1 MRNLHKPIFAII
13 ALAVIL
19 AGTPAAAQQT
29 YTWKGN
35 TANWATASEW
45 TPSGIPGAADR
56 VIINSG
62 TVIVSDSRT
71 VSELNLFLG
80 IISGNGTLTIADSA
94 LWTDGHMTGSGTT
107 VVSSGATMRI
117 NNSAPIDLDERT
129 LENEGTIIWSGVNTF
144 KLKHQAE
151 INNRSGALFNIRN
164 DQVLDYVL
172 ADNGGNFL
180 NQGTLTKSAGSGT
193 SEFDPYLHSTGT
205 ISATSGT
212 LRLERGD
219 TLNSS
224 SGSFNVGSG
233 AILALSERSFIL
245 DNLTISGSGTVEIL
259 DAAVTLS
266 GSGATVDAGAT
277 LRMNDNLSE
286 LTGSGPLTVDGHFE
300 WQRGNI
306 TATGDLTF
314 NSTLTI
320 STGNT
325 KVLDGATL
333 TNEGSATLSGS
344 LRMENG
350 ANLLNNPAGTLEV
363 NGDLVLDDL
372 TSGGGTVTQKG
383 SLTKSGGS
391 GTSIIDV
398 PLFHTGSLAL
408 SSGTLQLTRGSVF
421 ANSSISFSNSSTFEL
436 KGGLHQLDTVSVSG
450 SGTLMLSQDTLEI
463 AGGGATLA
471 SSTSFSLVSGVLT
484 GSGALSVDGP
494 ASWQFGFISG
504 SGGFNFNGDVS
515 ISGSAIKEVNG
526 QTLTLNGNTTWSDA
540 GKIGLRNSALL
551 RNSSTG
557 LFVIENSTNMEFF
570 VPNGGTFEN
579 LGTVTKQN
587 SSGATTL
594 DVDFHNSG
602 TLNLNSGNL
611 ALTRGS
617 DDSSAT
623 FTIAGGS
630 LLSFETNTHHLEDAG
645 FSGSGGVQIKD
656 AIMDITDAGATF
668 GAGLTLTMFGS
679 ASTIQGDGPVTVNTF
694 FDWQRGTIKGSGSFT
709 LNDSTDL
716 SSSDAKTIDGRAIT
730 NNGSMTFSGSGSLR
744 LTNSAA
750 LTNSASGRIIQLAD
764 ANLASV
770 APGGGTVSNAGTLQK
785 NSSGTIEIETLFSN
799 SGPITVAGGILEI
812 VGNSTHTATT
822 MKVAGGSTLSFQTGT
837 HSFDGVAID
846 SSGAVNFSSGSFN
859 ANGSGLS
866 IDSAVTVT
874 LSGGTLGGNGPVH
887 IGGIF
892 QWSSGTISGSDT
904 LTVDSVL
911 TISSNSAKELSG
923 RVLVNRGSAVWSGN
937 GVLGFRNNAVLLNQ
951 TGASLDIQ
959 NANEMD
965 YFSPNGGRFINRG
978 TLTRSSASGGT
989 SSFDINFYNYGT
1001 IDNQDGSLYFKRV
1014 LRNKSGGVIRGIDTL
1029 RVSIANMTNNGTVS
1043 PGASSGILT
1052 FRAGYSQS
1060 DSSRLNLE
1068 IGGLIPGSGYDR
1080 LITPNTATL
1089 KDTLNITLSNN
1100 FQPALGDV
1108 FDIVQY
1114 AGRSGTFST
1123 VNMPTVG
1130 GSPMFSLT
1138 YLAKSIRL
1146 TTINAVTIN
1155 ANVKVWLEGPFTGS
1169 EMDTALNARGLLP
1182 LAQPYNTPPWNYNG
1196 SEAVAAIPG
1205 DDIVDWVLL
1214 SLRSGSGGATAVDTQ
1229 AAFLKMDGSIVD
1241 ISGSGPVTF
1250 ERVAPGNYYLVV
1262 QHRNHL
1268 AVMSA
1273 AAQPLSDAS
1282 PLYDFTSAASQAYGD
1297 ALKELPGGVYG
1308 MRGGDGNRDGSVNDS
1323 DKNLVWRPENGS
1335 DWAYDKYSDFNLDGG
1350 IDVLDLNRAWR
1361 SNSGNS
1367 SQVPDGQGKALR
1379 AEGEGRSTESGAQG
1393 AKRVARS
1400 AKSEKGGGQGTK
1412 SVERGAKDGEKLPP
1426 KKSTDN

>member
-1 MRNLHKPIFAII
+1 MRSLHNPIWVAILLATI
-13 ALAVIL
+13 A

-35 TANWATASEW
+35 TANWATSSEW
-45 TPSGIPGAADR
+45 NPSGIPGAADKA
-56 VIINSG
+56 IINSG

-71 VSELNLFLG
+71 VSELTLALG
-80 IISGNGTLTIADSA
+80 IITGNGTLTIADSA
-94 LWTDGHMTGSGTT
+94 TWTDGHMSGSGTT

-117 NNSAPIDLDERT
+117 NNSGPIDLDERT
-129 LENEGTIIWSGVNTF
+129 LENEGTIIWSGTDIF
-144 KLKHQAE
+144 KLKHQAD
-151 INNRSGALFNIRN
+151 INNRSGALFDIRN

-180 NQGTLTKSAGSGT
+180 NQGTLSKSAGSGT
-193 SEFDPYLHSTGT
+193 SEFDPYLRSTGT
-205 ISATSGT
+205 ISATSAT

-224 SGSFNVGSG
+224 SGTFNIGSG
-233 AILALSERSFIL
+233 AILVLSERSFIL
-245 DNLTISGSGTVEIL
+245 DNLAITGSGTVEIL
-259 DAAVTLS
+259 DATVTLS

-277 LRMNDNLSE
+277 LSMKDDLSE
-286 LTGSGPLTVDGHFE
+286 LTGSGALTVDGHFE

-314 NSTLTI
+314 NNTLAIGT
-320 STGNT
+320 SNT

-333 TNEGSATLSGS
+333 TNEGSATISGS
-344 LRMENG
+344 LRIENG
-350 ANLLNNPAGTLEV
+350 ANLLNNPAGTLDI
-363 NGDLVLDDL
+363 NGDLALDDL
-372 TSGGGTVTQKG
+372 TAGSGTVTQKG
-383 SLTKSGGS
+383 SLTKSAGT
-391 GTSIIDV
+391 GTSFIDV
-398 PLFHTGSLAL
+398 PLLHSGSLAL

-421 ANSSISFSNSSTFEL
+421 ANSSISFSNNGTLEL

-450 SGTLMLSQDTLEI
+450 SGNLELSQDTLEI
-463 AGGGATLA
+463 AGGGANLA

-494 ASWQFGFISG
+494 ASWQFGFITG
-504 SGGFNFNGDVS
+504 SGGFSFNGDVS

-526 QTLTLNGNTTWSDA
+526 QTLSLNGTTTWSDA
-540 GKIGLRNSALL
+540 GKIGLRNSAVL
-551 RNSSTG
+551 RNGSTG
-557 LFVIENSTNMEFF
+557 IFGIENNTNMEFF

-587 SSGATTL
+587 SSGTSTI
-594 DVDFHNSG
+594 DVDFHSSG
-602 TLNLNSGNL
+602 ALNLNSGNL

-630 LLSFETNTHHLEDAG
+630 LLSFEANTHHLEDAG
-645 FSGSGGVQIKD
+645 FSGSGGVQFKD
-656 AIMDITDAGATF
+656 ATMDITDGGATF

-679 ASTIQGDGPVTVNTF
+679 ASIIQGDGPVIVNTF
-694 FDWQRGTIKGSGSFT
+694 FDWQRGTIGGSGDFT

-716 SSSDAKTIDGRAIT
+716 SSSDAKTIDGRSIT
-730 NNGSMTFSGSGSLR
+730 NNGRMTFSGSGSLR
-744 LTNSAA
+744 LTNSAV

-764 ANLASV
+764 ANLAAV
-770 APGGGTVSNAGTLQK
+770 APGGGTVSNAGIMQK
-785 NSSGTIEIETLFSN
+785 NSSGTIEIETLLNN
-799 SGPITVAGGILEI
+799 SGPITVAAGILEI
-812 VGNSTHTATT
+812 VGNSTHTSTT
-822 MKVAGGSTLSFQTGT
+822 LKVAGGSTLNFHTGA
-837 HSFDGVAID
+837 HSFDGVALD
-846 SSGAVNFSSGSFN
+846 SSGAVNISSGSFN
-859 ANGSGLS
+859 ANGGGLS
-866 IDSAVTVT
+866 IDSAITVT
-874 LSGGTLGGNGPVH
+874 LSGGTLGGNGPLH
-887 IGGIF
+887 IGGVF
-892 QWSSGTISGSDT
+892 QWSNGTISGSDT

-923 RVLVNRGSAVWSGN
+923 RVLVNRGSATWSGN

-965 YFSPNGGRFINRG
+965 YFTPNGGRFVNRG
-978 TLTRSSASGGT
+978 TLTRSSASGT
-989 SSFDINFYNYGT
+989 VSSFDINFYNYGT
-1001 IDNQDGSLYFKRV
+1001 IDSRDGTIYFKRV

-1029 RVSIANMTNNGTVS
+1029 RVSISNVTNNGTVS

-1060 DSSRLNLE
+1060 DSSRLNIE
-1068 IGGLIPGSGYDR
+1068 IGGLTPGSGHDR

-1114 AGRSGTFST
+1114 ASRSGSFST
-1123 VNMPTVG
+1123 VNMPMVG
-1130 GSPMFSLT
+1130 GNPMFSLA
-1138 YLAKSIRL
+1138 YLSKSIRL
-1146 TTINAVTIN
+1146 TTINDVTIN
-1155 ANVKVWLEGPFTGS
+1155 ANVKIWLEGPFTGS
-1169 EMDTALNARGLLP
+1169 EMDTSLNARGLLP
-1182 LAQPYNTPPWNYNG
+1182 LAQPYNTAPWNYTG
-1196 SEAVAAIPG
+1196 SEAVASIPG

-1214 SLRSGSGGATAVDTQ
+1214 SLRSGSDGATAIDTQ

-1241 ISGSGPVTF
+1241 TSGSGPVSF
-1250 ERVAPGNYYLVV
+1250 KRVAPGNYYLVV
-1262 QHRNHL
+1262 HHRNHL

-1282 PLYDFTSAASQAYGD
+1282 SLYDFTTAASQAYGD
-1297 ALKELPGGVYG
+1297 ALTELAGGVYG
-1308 MRGGDGNRDGSVNDS
+1308 MPGGDGNSDGEVNDH
-1323 DKNLVWRPENGS
+1323 DKNLIWRPENGT
-1335 DWAYDKYSDFNLDGG
+1335 DWAYDKYSDFNLDGS

-1361 SNSGNS
+1361 SNSGSS
-1367 SQVPDGQGKALR
+1367 SQVPDAPQAQQGGK
-1379 AEGEGRSTESGAQG
+1379 GEARGAMSVERG
-1393 AKRVARS
+1393 EKR
-1400 AKSEKGGGQGTK
+1400 EGQGTK
-1412 SVERGAKDGEKLPP
+1412 RGERGAKREAGLPQGE
-1426 KKSTDN
+1426 SFEN